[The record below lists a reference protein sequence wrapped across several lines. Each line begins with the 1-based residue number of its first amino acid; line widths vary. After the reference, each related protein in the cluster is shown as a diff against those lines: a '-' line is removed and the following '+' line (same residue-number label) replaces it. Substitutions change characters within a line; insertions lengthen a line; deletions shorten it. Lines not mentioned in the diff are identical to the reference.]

1 MFVPWESISG
11 LRWRDIPVAISN
23 APRTRR
29 FAGAQRGARRRLVTA
44 SFSRRSVAAAAVTAN
59 ASTLIP
65 TSAAR
70 HLLQDL
76 DTRDDSGGCVWS
88 KGVGEDGEGMGR
100 VQG

>member
-1 MFVPWESISG
+1 MIKIGEIRVLNYFDLPWNEPIEG
-11 LRWRDIPVAISN
+11 LCCKDTPVAFNN
-23 APRTRR
+23 APGTRR
-29 FAGAQRGARRRLVTA
+29 FAGAQRGAGGRLVTA

-76 DTRDDSGGCVWS
+76 DT
-88 KGVGEDGEGMGR
+88 
-100 VQG
+100 QGD

>member
-1 MFVPWESISG
+1 MKAMFIKNVIRVDSTSPNHVSKGS
-11 LRWRDIPVAISN
+11 PVAISN
-23 APRTRR
+23 APGTRR
-29 FAGAQRGARRRLVTA
+29 FAGAQRGAGGRLVTA

-76 DTRDDSGGCVWS
+76 DT
-88 KGVGEDGEGMGR
+88 
-100 VQG
+100 QGD